1 MKNNQNN
8 TNLNV
13 TSLLQGACTNLK
25 PVVIYSNCLEDKN
38 RILSDNKGKAAIYRW
53 VNKINGKTYVGSSV
67 NLTIRFYKY
76 YSFTQLNSP
85 TKRKTAIYNALL
97 KYGFENFKLEILEY
111 CVEGVNPVEREQ
123 YFLDLLKPEY
133 NILNKAGS
141 LLGFKHKAETLKFF
155 KNERKVSDSTR
166 ENLSKVAVGRV
177 LSPEHRKKLSEQKE
191 GIKLSSITR
200 AKISKAAVILRGVTI
215 SVKDLET
222 SVTTEY
228 ASLTEAAI
236 ALGVSRTAV
245 RKSVDLGRPIRNRYS
260 IKLG

>member
-1 MKNNQNN
+1 M
-8 TNLNV
+8 
-13 TSLLQGACTNLK
+13 
-25 PVVIYSNCLEDKN
+25 
-38 RILSDNKGKAAIYRW
+38 
-53 VNKINGKTYVGSSV
+53 
-67 NLTIRFYKY
+67 
-76 YSFTQLNSP
+76 
-85 TKRKTAIYNALL
+85 
-97 KYGFENFKLEILEY
+97 EY

-141 LLGFKHKAETLKFF
+141 LLGFKHKTETLEFF

-166 ENLSKVAVGRV
+166 ENLSKAASGRI
-177 LSPEHRKKLSEQKE
+177 LSPELRKKLSERRE

-200 AKISKAAVILRGVTI
+200 VKFSKAAIALRGVTV

-236 ALGVSRTAV
+236 ALDVSRTAV
-245 RKSVDLGRPIRNRYS
+245 RKSVDLGRLIRNRYS
-260 IKLG
+260 VRLG